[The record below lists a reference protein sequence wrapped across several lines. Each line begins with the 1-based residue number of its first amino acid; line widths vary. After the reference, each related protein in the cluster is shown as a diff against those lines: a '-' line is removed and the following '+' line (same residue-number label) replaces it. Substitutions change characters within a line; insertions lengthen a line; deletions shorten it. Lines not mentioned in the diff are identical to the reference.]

1 MLHPRLR
8 SFGRQATSLWSR
20 TGPSRKKLKD
30 LKDSYQGAV
39 HSHKKGKTTE
49 VEKAAYSASLET
61 MTFNIA
67 SPAWREVESDIILTE
82 EETREKI

>member
-1 MLHPRLR
+1 MV
-8 SFGRQATSLWSR
+8 SDWTIK
-20 TGPSRKKLKD
+20 KKLKD
-30 LKDSYQGAV
+30 PKGAV

-49 VEKAAYSASLET
+49 VEKAAYSTSLET

-82 EETREKI
+82 EEKKEKIEVLLDYIGAGASR

>member
-1 MLHPRLR
+1 M
-8 SFGRQATSLWSR
+8 Q
-20 TGPSRKKLKD
+20 
-30 LKDSYQGAV
+30 
-39 HSHKKGKTTE
+39 SHRKGKTTE

-82 EETREKI
+82 EEKKEKIEVLLDYIGPGASR

>member
-1 MLHPRLR
+1 MV
-8 SFGRQATSLWSR
+8 SDWTIK
-20 TGPSRKKLKD
+20 KKLKD

-39 HSHKKGKTTE
+39 HSHKKGKTPE

-67 SPAWREVESDIILTE
+67 SPAWREEVEADIILTE
-82 EETREKI
+82 EEKRQKIEVLLDYIGPGASR

>member
-1 MLHPRLR
+1 MVLDW
-8 SFGRQATSLWSR
+8 TIK
-20 TGPSRKKLKD
+20 KKLKD

-61 MTFNIA
+61 VTFNTT
-67 SPAWREVESDIILTE
+67 SPA
-82 EETREKI
+82 

>member
-1 MLHPRLR
+1 MV
-8 SFGRQATSLWSR
+8 SDWTIK
-20 TGPSRKKLKD
+20 KKLKD

-61 MTFNIA
+61 TLPVLPGGRRWSQI
-67 SPAWREVESDIILTE
+67 
-82 EETREKI
+82 